1 MEHKNFKL
9 PKWGFYLEKF
19 HFYLMQLVSLGL
31 VVCLVLGSYLYFN
44 PVNPIIVPK
53 VDSLTYEQSVA
64 KFDTEISTRDGD
76 QINDVCKSKLLN
88 HNQKTEKVIVLFHG
102 FTNCPAQFSLLGQKL
117 FDLGYNVYI
126 PRIPH
131 HGLKNTLTDG
141 LENLKASEL
150 VDFTAESVQVATGL
164 GNKVTLFGL
173 SGGGVLASFG
183 GYFYSQVK
191 NIYICAP
198 LFAPNGFDGW
208 QLPFVIN
215 LLGVLPSEF
224 TWWDSKTKEKVE
236 GPSYAYPRFSSK
248 AALAF
253 ITLSYQLKNAL
264 EKRALPQSGKRLAL
278 LTVENDQAVNNSFA
292 RNMIN
297 DWMSDADTT
306 LIAYQFSAS
315 KVQLH
320 DFVDPNQKKQNIEY
334 TYPVILEIIQKI

>member
-1 MEHKNFKL
+1 MENKNFKL
-9 PKWGFYLEKF
+9 PKWSMYLERM
-19 HFYLMQLVSLGL
+19 HFYLMQLVSLGVL
-31 VVCLVLGSYLYFN
+31 VGLVLGSYLFFN
-44 PVNPIIVPK
+44 PVNSIVVPK
-53 VDSLTYEQSVA
+53 VDSLTYEQSLG
-64 KFDTEISTRDGD
+64 KFDTEISKRDDG
-76 QINDVCKSKLLN
+76 QVSEVCKSKLLN

-102 FTNCPAQFSLLGQKL
+102 FTNCPAQFSQLSQKL

-131 HGLKNTLTDG
+131 HGLQDTLTED
-141 LENLKASEL
+141 LENLNAREL

-183 GYFYSQVK
+183 GYFYSQVQ

-198 LFAPNGFDGW
+198 LFAPHGFDGW

-215 LLGVLPSEF
+215 LLSVLPSEF
-224 TWWDSKTKEKVE
+224 TWWDSATKEKVE

-253 ITLSYQLKNAL
+253 MTLSYQLKNAI
-264 EKRALPQSGKRLAL
+264 EKRILPQNGKRLAL
-278 LTVENDQAVNNSFA
+278 LTVENDQAINNSFA
-292 RNMIN
+292 RDMLSN
-297 DWMSDADTT
+297 WMSDPDTT

-315 KVQLH
+315 KVGLH

-334 TYPVILEIIQKI
+334 TYPVILELAQKI